1 MPQDQVSVR
10 GLDHLCVS
18 VDIQGAKTHRV
29 CAAVC
34 EPFAPRTRAPVRE
47 RRCASVVSASNIPMC
62 ADLRVAVR
70 ELTQKCFLSTFEA
83 IDGTQHGVLIEDRL
97 SREATQILRRIEAG
111 DEPAL

>member
-1 MPQDQVSVR
+1 
-10 GLDHLCVS
+10 
-18 VDIQGAKTHRV
+18 
-29 CAAVC
+29 
-34 EPFAPRTRAPVRE
+34 
-47 RRCASVVSASNIPMC
+47 MC

-70 ELTQKCFLSTFEA
+70 ELTKKCFLSTFEA